1 MEDYLE
7 PARDCSRP
15 VAEEM
20 ALEEPMLEEPLK
32 EESGAILM

>member
-20 ALEEPMLEEPLK
+20 VLEEPMLEEPLK
-32 EESGAILM
+32 EESGTIHM